1 MKRLCVALLL
11 ASTSTFSFAADS
23 MSETNQCQATK
34 YDAFI
39 DASLNWY
46 ADLAALGG

>member
-23 MSETNQCQATK
+23 MSETNQCQAKNMMRT
-34 YDAFI
+34 
-39 DASLNWY
+39 STHL
-46 ADLAALGG
+46 